1 MNWSCPVQLHEVVQ
15 LLLLE
20 ASNFGTTKKPINYN
34 VNLKIPKNKTS
45 DMICW
50 RTSAMLHRSSTRNL
64 ISWDGNSSF
73 SCLSCCCACVLQHCN
88 DNFYLQENHSKSK
101 VKTARLPLEKMHVL
115 QPALFLHPG
124 SQRRFR
130 REIAELPNCNLDH
143 LFKVSS
149 QEKESHKMTEGRHQC
164 LLIAIEVWWSR
175 LWACCQHIFLANL
188 FRFWKLPPAPA
199 LL

>member
-1 MNWSCPVQLHEVVQ
+1 MKLCSFPFKGCFCHLKPKENTWS
-15 LLLLE
+15 
-20 ASNFGTTKKPINYN
+20 I
-34 VNLKIPKNKTS
+34 KTS
-45 DMICW
+45 LFSW

-64 ISWDGNSSF
+64 ISWDSNSSF

-149 QEKESHKMTEGRHQC
+149 QEKESQDDRRAT
-164 LLIAIEVWWSR
+164 S
-175 LWACCQHIFLANL
+175 
-188 FRFWKLPPAPA
+188 AP
-199 LL
+199 LDCYRSLMI